1 MSPSGTTSEPLQHT
15 FAAPPFEKAT
25 VLDAMRLGVVSCA
38 ADTPL
43 RAAARMMAT
52 YRIHSIVV
60 FDIEGGPW
68 GVVSDLDLARAADL
82 DMDTRRVGEAAG
94 TELVTVRAEESLP
107 RAAKLMAEHGISHL
121 VVVHPDDGHPVGVL
135 STLDVAG
142 VLAWGGTG

>member
-25 VLDAMRLGVVSCA
+25 VLDAMRVGVVNCA
-38 ADTPL
+38 AGAPL
-43 RAAARMMAT
+43 REAARTMAT

-60 FDIEGGPW
+60 LDLEGAPW
-68 GVVSDLDLARAADL
+68 GVISDLDLVAAAGLDL
-82 DMDTRRVGEAAG
+82 DKQKVGDVAG
-94 TELVTVRAEESLP
+94 TEFLTVRAEESLA
-107 RAAKLMAEHGISHL
+107 RAAALMAEHGVSHL
-121 VVVHPDDGHPVGVL
+121 VVVQPDNGHAVGIL